1 MNTMIEMYDRI
12 MSVVEEVTGI
22 SKDKILTSNCEECVD
37 ARHILVYILG
47 NRSFSDNKI
56 AELTGLTRPGV
67 CIIRNNFK
75 YRRKRYFVNL
85 KYYNF
90 LTENEAEEIVAAFQN
105 QDGSKG
111 PKWRDPDELFE
122 KVEQHDGRVECEP
135 YYNKWALYV
144 AMNKAAS
151 DQNSVILKWIG
162 DDKDK
167 YIIACYDLALT
178 DLKDKDRPYW
188 IRKYFHVESKF

>member
-1 MNTMIEMYDRI
+1 MYRSI
-12 MSVVEEVTGI
+12 ISVFLCKPNLSLIFLRWLSTVWREI
-22 SKDKILTSNCEECVD
+22 HSLSAI
-37 ARHILVYILG
+37 
-47 NRSFSDNKI
+47 SFSDEPL
-56 AELTGLTRPGV
+56 A
-67 CIIRNNFK
+67 NNFTT
-75 YRRKRYFVNL
+75 L

-90 LTENEAEEIVAAFQN
+90 LTENEAEEIVATFQN

>member
-1 MNTMIEMYDRI
+1 
-12 MSVVEEVTGI
+12 MSEKSGATYEYA
-22 SKDKILTSNCEECVD
+22 DYYFRVD
-37 ARHILVYILG
+37 SG
-47 NRSFSDNKI
+47 F
-56 AELTGLTRPGV
+56 
-67 CIIRNNFK
+67 
-75 YRRKRYFVNL
+75 
-85 KYYNF
+85 
-90 LTENEAEEIVAAFQN
+90 
-105 QDGSKG
+105 
-111 PKWRDPDELFE
+111 DPDELFE

>member
-75 YRRKRYFVNL
+75 YRRKRYFVNPNYERVYA
-85 KYYNF
+85 KVF
-90 LTENEAEEIVAAFQN
+90 
-105 QDGSKG
+105 DSK
-111 PKWRDPDELFE
+111 E
-122 KVEQHDGRVECEP
+122 KVKG
-135 YYNKWALYV
+135 
-144 AMNKAAS
+144 
-151 DQNSVILKWIG
+151 
-162 DDKDK
+162 
-167 YIIACYDLALT
+167 
-178 DLKDKDRPYW
+178 
-188 IRKYFHVESKF
+188 

>member
-1 MNTMIEMYDRI
+1 MNTMIEMYDRT

-85 KYYNF
+85 NYERVYAKVF
-90 LTENEAEEIVAAFQN
+90 
-105 QDGSKG
+105 DSK
-111 PKWRDPDELFE
+111 E
-122 KVEQHDGRVECEP
+122 KVKG
-135 YYNKWALYV
+135 
-144 AMNKAAS
+144 
-151 DQNSVILKWIG
+151 
-162 DDKDK
+162 
-167 YIIACYDLALT
+167 
-178 DLKDKDRPYW
+178 
-188 IRKYFHVESKF
+188 

>member
-47 NRSFSDNKI
+47 NRSFSD
-56 AELTGLTRPGV
+56 TRPGV

-85 KYYNF
+85 NYERVYAKVF
-90 LTENEAEEIVAAFQN
+90 
-105 QDGSKG
+105 DSK
-111 PKWRDPDELFE
+111 E
-122 KVEQHDGRVECEP
+122 KVKG
-135 YYNKWALYV
+135 
-144 AMNKAAS
+144 
-151 DQNSVILKWIG
+151 
-162 DDKDK
+162 
-167 YIIACYDLALT
+167 
-178 DLKDKDRPYW
+178 
-188 IRKYFHVESKF
+188 

>member
-1 MNTMIEMYDRI
+1 MYRSI
-12 MSVVEEVTGI
+12 ISVFLC
-22 SKDKILTSNCEECVD
+22 K
-37 ARHILVYILG
+37 
-47 NRSFSDNKI
+47 
-56 AELTGLTRPGV
+56 P
-67 CIIRNNFK
+67 
-75 YRRKRYFVNL
+75 NL
-85 KYYNF
+85 SLIF
-90 LTENEAEEIVAAFQN
+90 LRWLSTV
-105 QDGSKG
+105 
-111 PKWRDPDELFE
+111 WRDPDELFE
-122 KVEQHDGRVECEP
+122 KVEEHDGKIECEP

>member
-67 CIIRNNFK
+67 CIIRNNF
-75 YRRKRYFVNL
+75 
-85 KYYNF
+85 
-90 LTENEAEEIVAAFQN
+90 IQ
-105 QDGSKG
+105 S
-111 PKWRDPDELFE
+111 
-122 KVEQHDGRVECEP
+122 
-135 YYNKWALYV
+135 
-144 AMNKAAS
+144 
-151 DQNSVILKWIG
+151 
-162 DDKDK
+162 
-167 YIIACYDLALT
+167 
-178 DLKDKDRPYW
+178 
-188 IRKYFHVESKF
+188 IRKGEPIINTPTTPPVDIPPLPTE

>member
-1 MNTMIEMYDRI
+1 MNTMIEIYDRI
-12 MSVVEEVTGI
+12 MGVVEEVTGI

-85 KYYNF
+85 NF

>member
-37 ARHILVYILG
+37 ARH
-47 NRSFSDNKI
+47 KI

-85 KYYNF
+85 NYERVYAKVF
-90 LTENEAEEIVAAFQN
+90 
-105 QDGSKG
+105 DSK
-111 PKWRDPDELFE
+111 E
-122 KVEQHDGRVECEP
+122 KVKG
-135 YYNKWALYV
+135 
-144 AMNKAAS
+144 
-151 DQNSVILKWIG
+151 
-162 DDKDK
+162 
-167 YIIACYDLALT
+167 
-178 DLKDKDRPYW
+178 
-188 IRKYFHVESKF
+188 

>member
-1 MNTMIEMYDRI
+1 MPARNLCLFVHLQIRTYKRGCVLLCRNA
-12 MSVVEEVTGI
+12 SV
-22 SKDKILTSNCEECVD
+22 
-37 ARHILVYILG
+37 RH
-47 NRSFSDNKI
+47 
-56 AELTGLTRPGV
+56 
-67 CIIRNNFK
+67 RNNFLSTHSYYLQTFQIGISTDIHQHK
-75 YRRKRYFVNL
+75 DTL

>member
-12 MSVVEEVTGI
+12 MSV
-22 SKDKILTSNCEECVD
+22 
-37 ARHILVYILG
+37 
-47 NRSFSDNKI
+47 
-56 AELTGLTRPGV
+56 
-67 CIIRNNFK
+67 
-75 YRRKRYFVNL
+75 
-85 KYYNF
+85 
-90 LTENEAEEIVAAFQN
+90 VAAFQN

>member
-85 KYYNF
+85 NF

>member
-1 MNTMIEMYDRI
+1 MT
-12 MSVVEEVTGI
+12 
-22 SKDKILTSNCEECVD
+22 
-37 ARHILVYILG
+37 
-47 NRSFSDNKI
+47 
-56 AELTGLTRPGV
+56 
-67 CIIRNNFK
+67 
-75 YRRKRYFVNL
+75 
-85 KYYNF
+85 
-90 LTENEAEEIVAAFQN
+90 AEELMTIANMGKGTDMSSYEHFMMAEKSARRPSGVGIAGLAI
-105 QDGSKG
+105 GSKG